1 LYSRNLAQN
10 INACTVEDVLQL
22 LRHVFVLSTIREDGR
37 PASLEQEKLDDVT
50 CWLHPDDFTS
60 KKITNKIVQQI
71 QDPLA
76 LAAGALPNWCEE
88 LARSCPF
95 LLPFETRRLYFSC
108 TAFGASR
115 SIVWLQTQRDAILER
130 QRAPG
135 LSPRRDDSHEFRVGR
150 LKHER
155 VSVPRGEKLLDWAE
169 QVLKVHASRKSIL
182 EVAFMGEEGTGLGP
196 TLEFFALVAAEL
208 QRKDLGLW
216 LCDDS
221 IDNDGAEILNEEQ
234 SCGEKIR
241 PAGYYVSRVSGL
253 FPAPLPQDS
262 PACDRAIRYF
272 WFLGVFLAK
281 VLQDNRLVD
290 LPLSRPLLKLMCRG
304 DISNNVN
311 EKIGLTGVTQ
321 ESMSSSMSSSFIS
334 EEGETDATYS
344 SLEPC
349 PWYAGLLDIED
360 LIEVDPVRGE
370 FLKEI
375 QNAINKRDRTFSDGP
390 SPTDEDTS
398 LYITHPSGTSV
409 AIEDLALTMTYSPS
423 SKVFQHDQV
432 ELIEGG
438 LDVAVTIE
446 NAREYTNLTINYC
459 LNQGIYRQLEAFKSG
474 FSKVFAM
481 EKLHAFS
488 PEEMRA
494 MLCGEQNPQWTKEDL
509 LNYTEPKLGY
519 TKER

>member
-1 LYSRNLAQN
+1 M
-10 INACTVEDVLQL
+10 
-22 LRHVFVLSTIREDGR
+22 
-37 PASLEQEKLDDVT
+37 
-50 CWLHPDDFTS
+50 
-60 KKITNKIVQQI
+60 
-71 QDPLA
+71 
-76 LAAGALPNWCEE
+76 
-88 LARSCPF
+88 
-95 LLPFETRRLYFSC
+95 
-108 TAFGASR
+108 
-115 SIVWLQTQRDAILER
+115 
-130 QRAPG
+130 
-135 LSPRRDDSHEFRVGR
+135 
-150 LKHER
+150 
-155 VSVPRGEKLLDWAE
+155 
-169 QVLKVHASRKSIL
+169 HASRKSIL
-182 EVAFMGEEGTGLGP
+182 EVAFVGEEGTGLGP

-216 LCDDS
+216 LCDDTVD
-221 IDNDGAEILNEEQ
+221 DNATRILNEEEQ
-234 SCGEKIR
+234 TCVSGEKIR
-241 PAGYYVSRVSGL
+241 PAGYYVTRASGL

-262 PACDRAIRYF
+262 AGCDRAVRYF

-290 LPLSRPLLKLMCRG
+290 LPLSRPFLKLMCRG

-334 EEGETDATYS
+334 EEGENDAAYS
-344 SLEPC
+344 SLESC

-360 LIEVDPVRGE
+360 LVEVDPVRGK
-370 FLKEI
+370 FLREI
-375 QNAINKRDRTFSDGP
+375 QNAIAKRDRTFSDGP
-390 SPTDEDTS
+390 SSADEETS

-432 ELIEGG
+432 ELVEGG
-438 LDVAVTIE
+438 SDIAVTIE
-446 NAREYTNLTINYC
+446 NAREYANLTINYC

-474 FSKVFAM
+474 FSKVFPM
-481 EKLHAFS
+481 EKLHVFS
-488 PEEMRA
+488 PDEMRA

>member
-1 LYSRNLAQN
+1 MQ
-10 INACTVEDVLQL
+10 
-22 LRHVFVLSTIREDGR
+22 
-37 PASLEQEKLDDVT
+37 
-50 CWLHPDDFTS
+50 
-60 KKITNKIVQQI
+60 
-71 QDPLA
+71 
-76 LAAGALPNWCEE
+76 
-88 LARSCPF
+88 
-95 LLPFETRRLYFSC
+95 
-108 TAFGASR
+108 
-115 SIVWLQTQRDAILER
+115 
-130 QRAPG
+130 
-135 LSPRRDDSHEFRVGR
+135 
-150 LKHER
+150 
-155 VSVPRGEKLLDWAE
+155 
-169 QVLKVHASRKSIL
+169 VHASRKSIL
-182 EVAFMGEEGTGLGP
+182 EVAFVGEEGTGLGP

-216 LCDDS
+216 LCDDAVDDGD
-221 IDNDGAEILNEEQ
+221 DNGGDDNNDTGTQIPTKEQ
-234 SCGEKIR
+234 SYVSEEKIR
-241 PAGYYVSRVSGL
+241 PAGYYVTRASGL
-253 FPAPLPQDS
+253 FPAPLPQES
-262 PACDRAIRYF
+262 AACDRAVRYF

-290 LPLSRPLLKLMCRG
+290 LPLSRPFLKLMCRG

-334 EEGETDATYS
+334 EEGETDAAY
-344 SLEPC
+344 SLEPS

-360 LIEVDPVRGE
+360 LGEVDPVRGE

-375 QNAINKRDRTFSDGP
+375 QNAIAKRDRTFSDGP
-390 SPTDEDTS
+390 NSVDEETS
-398 LYITHPSGTSV
+398 LYITHPSGVSV

-432 ELIEGG
+432 ELVEGG
-438 LDVAVTIE
+438 SDIAVTIE

-459 LNQGIYRQLEAFKSG
+459 LNQGICRQLEAFKLG
-474 FSKVFAM
+474 FSKVFPM

-494 MLCGEQNPQWTKEDL
+494 MLCGEQQPQWTREDL